1 MFQDLAITELVKSNK
16 FKKITWIDVRSPAE
30 FKEATIPNAKNI
42 PVFTDDERA
51 EIGTIYKQVSVE
63 AAKEKGLEIFSAKLP
78 AFIKAVNELEGE
90 KVVFCWRGGMRS
102 KTAAT
107 VVDLMGIPIS
117 RLEGGIRS
125 YREFI
130 TEQLKS
136 MAYEPEAFVL
146 NGYTGSGKTKILRNL
161 QNDGYPVLNLEK
173 MANHRGSIFGQIG
186 LEPNNQRTFEALLF
200 NGLHETQDAPYVLF
214 EAESQRI
221 GKVLL
226 PQPFLEKKEN
236 GTQIFLTI
244 PIEERVKTILE
255 DYHPTEHKEECIAA
269 FQKIKRR
276 IHTPIATEIEKHI
289 VAGEFSQAVHLLF
302 EYYYDPLYQYSAEQ
316 YAPEKTIHIEACNVV
331 EATEK
336 IRAFLHNPSKNLEN

>member
-1 MFQDLAITELVKSNK
+1 MFQDLTITELVKSNK
-16 FKKITWIDVRSPAE
+16 FKKVTWIDVRSPSE
-30 FKEATIPNAKNI
+30 YKEATIPNAKNI

-51 EIGTIYKQVSVE
+51 EIGTIYKRMSVE
-63 AAKEKGLEIFSAKLP
+63 AAKQKGLEIFSAKLP
-78 AFIKAVNELEGE
+78 AFIKAVSELEGE

-107 VVDLMGIPIS
+107 VVDLMGFPIS

-136 MAYEPEAFVL
+136 MAYKPEAFVL
-146 NGYTGSGKTKILRNL
+146 NGYTGSGKTKILHSL
-161 QNDGYPVLNLEK
+161 QSDGYPVLNLEK

-186 LEPNNQRTFEALLF
+186 LEPNNQRTFEALFF
-200 NGLHETQDAPYVLF
+200 NALHETQDAPYVLF

-255 DYHPTEHKEECIAA
+255 DYHPTEHKEECMAA
-269 FQKIKRR
+269 FQRIKRR

-289 VAGEFSQAVHLLF
+289 VEGEFSQAVHLLF
-302 EYYYDPLYQYSAEQ
+302 EYYYDPLYKYSAAQ
-316 YAPEKTIHIEACNVV
+316 YAPEKTIHIEALNVV

-336 IRAFLHNPSKNLEN
+336 IRAFLTQLK